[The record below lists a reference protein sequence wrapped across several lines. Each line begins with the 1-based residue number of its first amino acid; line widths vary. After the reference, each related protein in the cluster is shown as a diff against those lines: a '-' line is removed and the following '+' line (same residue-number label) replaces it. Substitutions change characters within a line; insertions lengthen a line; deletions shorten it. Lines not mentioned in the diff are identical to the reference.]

1 MADTQSRSHRFRAN
15 GIAALVR
22 AGTAAI
28 PCQLE
33 ELSADGAFLR
43 AARSVPVGTVL
54 EVDLKRG
61 AGKSLHLRAVVL
73 RQIPGRGGQQ
83 IGLDVEFRLVA
94 PADLQRLISWLDEM
108 KGGPDAEPI
117 PIVVEAPITAPVP
130 VQTSPIATAPIG
142 GRVEDDRS
150 KLMLQIKGL
159 FREMDELRNR
169 LRERETEVDD
179 LRRRLSTA
187 EQLLGSRRARK

>member
-73 RQIPGRGGQQ
+73 RQIPARDGQQ
-83 IGLDVEFRLVA
+83 IGLDVELRLVA
-94 PADLQRLISWLDEM
+94 LAALQPLIYLLQEM
-108 KGGPDAEPI
+108 
-117 PIVVEAPITAPVP
+117 
-130 VQTSPIATAPIG
+130 
-142 GRVEDDRS
+142 
-150 KLMLQIKGL
+150 
-159 FREMDELRNR
+159 
-169 LRERETEVDD
+169 
-179 LRRRLSTA
+179 
-187 EQLLGSRRARK
+187 

>member
-1 MADTQSRSHRFRAN
+1 MADTQSYSHRFRAN

-43 AARSVPVGTVL
+43 AARSVAVGTVL

-73 RQIPGRGGQQ
+73 RQIPGRDGQQ

-108 KGGPDAEPI
+108 KGRPAAEPI

-130 VQTSPIATAPIG
+130 VRTSPIATAPIG

-159 FREMDELRNR
+159 FREMEELRHR
-169 LRERETEVDD
+169 LRERELEVDD

-187 EQLLGSRRARK
+187 EQLLGSRRAGK

>member
-22 AGTAAI
+22 VGTAAI

-73 RQIPGRGGQQ
+73 RQIPGRDGQQ

-108 KGGPDAEPI
+108 KGRPDAEPI
-117 PIVVEAPITAPVP
+117 PIVVEAPITAP

-159 FREMDELRNR
+159 F
-169 LRERETEVDD
+169 
-179 LRRRLSTA
+179 
-187 EQLLGSRRARK
+187 